1 MIHILLIKYGW
12 LLVAAFVSG
21 LVDTIAGG
29 GGLITVPALLLA
41 GLPPAAALGTNK
53 LQACFGSG
61 TAAYRFIRLGQLR
74 WQQIRFGILMTFIGS
89 SLGTITIMLLHPAF
103 LSKIIPILLAGALV
117 YSLLS
122 KKMSAQAASQ
132 AKWSPTQF
140 FIIIGIGL
148 GFYDGFF
155 GPGTGSFWTIALVAL
170 LGMPLQRAVMHTKVY
185 NFTSNL
191 FSLLWFILGGHL
203 AYTIGLV
210 MAVGQCF
217 GAYLGTYIVYHKGA
231 RWIRPVFIIMVLVML
246 IATAV
251 KYY

>member
-1 MIHILLIKYGW
+1 MTHVLLIKYAL

-21 LVDTIAGG
+21 TVDTIAGG

-74 WQQIRFGILMTFIGS
+74 WQHIRFGILMTFIGA
-89 SLGTITIMLLHPAF
+89 SLGTIAILLLHPTF
-103 LSKIIPILLAGALV
+103 LSKIIPILLAGALI

-122 KKMSAQAASQ
+122 KKMCDEASP
-132 AKWSPTQF
+132 AKWPTSQF
-140 FIIIGIGL
+140 FIMMGIGL

-191 FSLLWFILGGHL
+191 FSLLWFMLGGHL
-203 AYTIGLV
+203 VYTIGLL
-210 MAVGQCF
+210 MAVGQWL
-217 GAYLGTYIVYHKGA
+217 GAYLGTHIVYHKGA
-231 RWIRPVFIIMVLVML
+231 QWIRPIFITMVTIML

>member
-1 MIHILLIKYGW
+1 MMHILLIKYGW

-29 GGLITVPALLLA
+29 GGLITVPTLLLA

-89 SLGTITIMLLHPAF
+89 SLGTIAIMLLHPAF

-122 KKMSAQAASQ
+122 KKCPLKPPVRQSGHQHSSLSLSVLAWVFMMVFSARELAHS
-132 AKWSPTQF
+132 
-140 FIIIGIGL
+140 
-148 GFYDGFF
+148 
-155 GPGTGSFWTIALVAL
+155 GPL
-170 LGMPLQRAVMHTKVY
+170 P
-185 NFTSNL
+185 
-191 FSLLWFILGGHL
+191 
-203 AYTIGLV
+203 
-210 MAVGQCF
+210 
-217 GAYLGTYIVYHKGA
+217 
-231 RWIRPVFIIMVLVML
+231 
-246 IATAV
+246 
-251 KYY
+251 